1 MSTLATRG
9 WSSSRPSGRERG
21 PRWHRGRPRSTGAK
35 EAKADLLAS
44 EPCGLPDRAGGPL
57 LEPDEPPCG
66 TDRGWERWRS
76 YPMTLGNAGVP
87 NGVR

>member
-1 MSTLATRG
+1 MA
-9 WSSSRPSGRERG
+9 
-21 PRWHRGRPRSTGAK
+21 PRQTEVHRAK

-57 LEPDEPPCG
+57 LEPDEPPSG

-76 YPMTLGNAGVP
+76 SRMTLGNAGVP
-87 NGVR
+87 NGVRQERLRY